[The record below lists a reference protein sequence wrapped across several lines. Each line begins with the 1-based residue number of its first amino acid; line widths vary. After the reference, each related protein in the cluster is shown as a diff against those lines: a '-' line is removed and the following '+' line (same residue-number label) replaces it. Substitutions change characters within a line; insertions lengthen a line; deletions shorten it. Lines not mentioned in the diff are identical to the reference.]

1 MSAVV
6 PEARRSVLKLS
17 LGVSLLAVVTI
28 LAAVFVVGAPM
39 ADAAVCS
46 LTAGVGLS
54 WNAPGNWSCGHV
66 PGSTGFTGDTAQIC
80 TSSVNVDTNLPNGVI
95 LSLFCTG
102 ATVNIPLPSTNSLQI
117 EASSL
122 VGSGGNLITVNG
134 GNLTLNSGAGIL
146 NSACSIT
153 VNSGT
158 ASNSGN
164 YATATLGGPLTIA
177 GGTFTNNG
185 NIQINPGGA
194 LNLSGGTL
202 TNNVING
209 LTITGGA
216 ATAGTMVWSGGILN
230 GGGSTRTLSNTV
242 NGSLTINGAN
252 SAMTLASH
260 TIDNFGTIAYSAP
273 GVNPLSIDSNA
284 VINNSGTFT
293 LNSDTAINSDGT
305 GVINNSGTFTKSGAA
320 TTSTINAAFNN
331 GATVNFGGPSGLGL
345 SFTNGGTHTGTFTF
359 GSSSSFAFNGT
370 HIFNTGAAFSGSGP
384 VTISGGSFKVY
395 TGLTIPG
402 NLNNSGDL
410 FFGPGAT
417 TQGLSVSGNYTQSA
431 AGTLNIKLNGTVAGS
446 QYDQVR
452 VTGSATLAGTVTAT
466 LGYSPVDNQSWDIIT
481 DASVSGDFATKNLP
495 PYARGQVFEVP
506 SPPSGTVV
514 TLVAVP
520 QSDIQ
525 VTKSGPGAVA
535 DGQNASFTVTVS
547 NLGPASPA
555 NVNITDTFSA
565 GWSFVS
571 ATPSTGS
578 CLGTGPINCNFPALA
593 TGSPAT
599 VVVVLKATAPGSQT
613 NTASLSSASP
623 ADPNSLND
631 TQTAT
636 VVVNPAADQSISSVS
651 GAPNPVSAAQPV
663 TWTINAANAGP
674 DAASSSVI
682 NISLLSGT
690 ISSASSSNLAF
701 TCTNTPTTAQCTAAS
716 FASGATTIITVI
728 SQAPNQAGVM
738 GMNANITSSTA
749 DLNAGNNSSSG
760 TVTVTAVADVSVT
773 KTLSPPLVAGQNAV
787 YTVMVTNSGPSD
799 AANVQVTDPTP
810 PGLTFVSNSGA
821 CSTPYPCNLG
831 TLTSGSSVTIT
842 TTYSVPASA
851 TGSVS
856 NTATVSTTTSDP
868 NAANNSSTATSAIT
882 TSADLQI
889 TKSFATPLVAGQNVT
904 YTIAVK
910 NFGPSD
916 ATSVTVTDPTPVGLT
931 FVSNSGACTTAFPCS
946 LGTLAASSIVTI
958 TSTYSVPSNAS
969 GTITNTATVSSA
981 TPDPTA
987 GNNSSTASAVVGQS
1001 ADVSVTKTGPATA
1014 TANSNVTY
1022 TITVVNG
1029 GPSDASSV
1037 SLGDPTPSG
1046 ATFISASGACSSFPC
1061 SLGTMTAGQSKTV
1074 TAIFKVGTGTTVNTA
1089 TVTSGTPD
1097 PNSGNNSASVTTN
1110 TSCPSSAPTP
1120 FFPADGATNVPVNST
1135 LSWSNV
1141 NSSGYTV
1148 YLDVFGPNGTCSKF
1162 FAATGVTSAPFFGLD
1177 PGVTYQWRVEATTPG
1192 CPTLSSACVKFTTIS
1207 NCPTTPPT
1215 PTSPVNTSVSGSA
1228 TFTWSAVAGAVDYK
1242 LFVNGALI
1250 ATTSATTFGP
1260 VPVSNGPVSWYVI
1273 AEFAPP
1279 CAPLQSQTATFN
1291 GCNTA
1296 DAPIPS
1302 LVAQAASGEGWD
1314 LTYPV
1319 VAGATG
1325 YQVDE
1330 STDASFVPALT
1341 TTQTV
1346 TATTV
1351 HYQHSVNVLTAF
1363 YYRVRAVLSCGV
1375 TVNSVVVHV
1384 VVAPATPLINP
1395 NVSVPVGNKALVQI
1409 PVHIPGFP
1417 GQTLP
1422 FTASLDNKPWL
1433 IRVEPSSGALPPEG
1447 IDLIVFADPTGLPNG
1462 TFTGTVILLVT
1473 TPGSGSITNQGVTKV
1488 NAPVSISL
1496 VTPVTPK
1503 PAGAPTASSLIVPS
1517 AGHLDGINSKWQ
1529 SDVFVANTSQQ
1540 KVKYQLTF
1548 SPDDAAKGVKQTI
1561 IDVDAGATTALVDI
1575 VKTWYGIGSLGEAA
1589 NGVLEIRPFEA
1600 SGKGAPA
1607 NDDVSVSLTTVA
1619 SSRAYNVS
1627 TTSTATLGQFI
1638 PALPFSGFVGR
1649 ALDTAHAAT
1658 ILGLQQIAQNDSFR
1672 TNVGVLEA
1680 SGQPASVL
1688 ISAFDGNGNKLL
1700 DFPLDLKGGEQ
1711 RQLNSFLAQNKIS
1724 LTDGRLEVKVT
1735 GGEGKI
1741 TAYASVVDGKSGDPY
1756 LVSGVPL
1763 GQNAFDHF
1771 VLPGVA
1777 DLNTGF
1783 AAWRTDMQI
1792 LNPSSTPQ
1800 FVTMTFNPQNGGG
1813 APQMNSFT
1821 INAGQLKRFD
1831 NILAS
1836 TFGVTNTGGAIHVT
1850 TQTASPLVV
1859 TGRTFNL
1866 TSNGTFGQF
1875 VPAVT
1880 ASDAVGLN
1888 GRSLQILQ
1896 AEDSVRYRTNVGIS
1910 EVTGKPATVEVSVF
1924 LPDSKISPSTQIP
1937 IPASGFVQ
1945 IPVIQSLG
1953 LTNTY
1958 NARISLRVV
1967 GGDGKISAY
1976 GSVIDQI
1983 TQAPTYIPAQQSN

>member
-1 MSAVV
+1 MSAVA

-28 LAAVFVVGAPM
+28 LAAVFVVGAPQ

-46 LTAGVGLS
+46 LTGGVGLS
-54 WNAPGNWSCGHV
+54 WNQPTNWSCGHV

-122 VGSGGNLITVNG
+122 VGSGGNVITVNG
-134 GNLTLNSGAGIL
+134 GNLTLNSGAGIA

-164 YATATLGGPLTIA
+164 YATVTLGGPLTIA

-185 NIQINPGGA
+185 NITINPGGT

-216 ATAGTMVWSGGILN
+216 ASAGSMVWSGGTLN
-230 GGGSTRTLSNTV
+230 GGGSTAVNSGTV
-242 NGSLTINGAN
+242 KGSLSINGAN
-252 SAMTLASH
+252 SAMLLDSQ
-260 TIDNFGTIAYSAP
+260 TIDNAGAITYSSA
-273 GVNPLSIDSNA
+273 VNLLAINTNA
-284 VINNSGTFT
+284 VINNGGTFT

-305 GVINNSGTFTKSGAA
+305 GVISNTGTFTKSGGA

-345 SFTNGGTHTGTFTF
+345 SFANGGTHTGTFTF
-359 GSSSSFAFNGT
+359 GSSNSFAFNGT
-370 HIFNTGAAFSGSGP
+370 HFFNTGAAFSGAGP

-417 TQGLSVSGNYTQSA
+417 TRGLSVSGNYTQSA
-431 AGTLNIKLNGTVAGS
+431 AGILNIKLNGTVAGS

-452 VTGSATLAGTVTAT
+452 VTGSATLDGTVNAS
-466 LGYSPVDNQSWDIIT
+466 LGFSPVDNQSWDIIT
-481 DASVSGDFATKNLP
+481 DASVGGDFATKNLP
-495 PYARGQVFEVP
+495 PYPRGQVFEVP

-525 VTKSGPGAVA
+525 VTKSGPAAVA
-535 DGQNASFTVTVS
+535 DTQNATFTVTVS

-571 ATPSTGS
+571 ATPSAGS
-578 CLGTGPINCNFPALA
+578 CSGTGPINCNFPALA
-593 TGSPAT
+593 TGTPAT
-599 VVVVLKATAPGSQT
+599 VSVVLKATAPGSQT
-613 NTASLSSASP
+613 NTAALSSSSP
-623 ADPNSLND
+623 ADPNGANNS
-631 TQTAT
+631 QTAT
-636 VVVNPAADQSISSVS
+636 VTVNPVADLSIGSVS
-651 GAPNPVSAAQPV
+651 GAPNPANAATPV
-663 TWTINAANAGP
+663 TWTINAANGGP
-674 DAASSSVI
+674 DAASSAVI

-690 ISSASSSNLAF
+690 ISLASSSNPAF
-701 TCTNTPTTAQCTAAS
+701 SCTNTPTTAQCTAAS
-716 FASGATTIITVI
+716 FASGATTIITVT
-728 SQAPNQAGVM
+728 SQAPNQGGVM

-749 DLNAGNNSSSG
+749 DLNAGNNSASG
-760 TVTVTAVADVSVT
+760 TVTVTAVADVGVT
-773 KTLSPPLVAGQNAV
+773 KTLSGTLTAGQNAV
-787 YTVMVTNSGPSD
+787 YTVTVTNSGPSD
-799 AANVQVTDPTP
+799 AANVQVTDSTP
-810 PGLTFVSNSGA
+810 SGLTFVSNTGA
-821 CSTPYPCNLG
+821 CSTAYPCNLG
-831 TLTSGSSVTIT
+831 TLTSGSTATIT
-842 TTYSVPASA
+842 TTYSVSANA

-856 NTATVSTTTSDP
+856 NTAAVSTTTSDP

-889 TKSFATPLVAGQNVT
+889 TKSFATPLVAGQNVSF
-904 YTIAVK
+904 TITVK

-916 ATSVTVTDPTPVGLT
+916 ATSVTVTDPTPAGLT

-946 LGTLAASSIVTI
+946 LGTVAASSLVTI

-981 TPDPTA
+981 TPDPVA
-987 GNNSSTASAVVGQS
+987 GNNTSSASATVAQS
-1001 ADVSVTKTGPATA
+1001 ADVSVTKSGPASA
-1014 TANSNVTY
+1014 QPNSNVSY
-1022 TITVVNG
+1022 MITVTNA

-1046 ATFISASGACSSFPC
+1046 ATFVSASGACSSFPC
-1061 SLGTMTAGQSKTV
+1061 SLGTMTAGQSKSV
-1074 TAIFKVGTGTTVNTA
+1074 TAIFKIGTGTTVNTA
-1089 TVTSGTPD
+1089 SVTSGTPD
-1097 PNSGNNSASVTTN
+1097 PNSGNNSASVTT
-1110 TSCPSSAPTP
+1110 TTTCPSSAPTP
-1120 FFPADGATNVPVNST
+1120 FFPKDGATNVPVSST
-1135 LSWSNV
+1135 FSWSDV
-1141 NSSGYTV
+1141 NSAGYTV
-1148 YLDVFGPNGTCSKF
+1148 YLDVVGPNGTCSKF
-1162 FAATGVTSAPFFGLD
+1162 FTATGITSAPFFGLD
-1177 PGVTYQWRVEATTPG
+1177 PGTTYQWSVAATTPG
-1192 CPTLSSACVKFTTIS
+1192 CQTLFSACVKFTTIS
-1207 NCPTTPPT
+1207 NCPTIPPT
-1215 PTSPVNTSVSGSA
+1215 LNTPVLVSGGA
-1228 TFTWSAVAGAVDYK
+1228 TFSWSAVANAVDYK

-1250 ATTSATTFGP
+1250 TTTTATSFGP

-1279 CAPLQSQTATFN
+1279 CGSLQSQTATFN
-1291 GCNTA
+1291 GCSTA
-1296 DAPIPS
+1296 EAPVPS
-1302 LVAQAASGEGWD
+1302 LVAQAASGQGWD
-1314 LTYPV
+1314 LTWPAV
-1319 VAGATG
+1319 GGATG

-1330 STDASFVPALT
+1330 STDPLFAPALT

-1346 TATTV
+1346 IATTV
-1351 HYQHSVNVLTAF
+1351 HYQHSVNVVTAF
-1363 YYRVRAVLSCGV
+1363 YYRVRAVLPCGV
-1375 TVNSVVVHV
+1375 TINSVVVHV
-1384 VVAPATPLINP
+1384 VVAPDTPQINP
-1395 NVSVPVGNKALVQI
+1395 NVSVPVGNTALVPI
-1409 PVHIPGFP
+1409 LVHIPGFP

-1422 FTASLDNKPWL
+1422 FTATVDKPWL

-1447 IDLIVFADPTGLPNG
+1447 INLTVFADPNLPNG
-1462 TFTGTVILLVT
+1462 TFTGTVIVSVT
-1473 TPGSGSITNQGVTKV
+1473 TPGVGSIVNQGVTPINV
-1488 NAPVSISL
+1488 PVSISL

-1548 SPDDAAKGVKQTI
+1548 SPDDATKGIKQTL
-1561 IDVDAGATTALVDI
+1561 IDVDPGATTALVDI
-1575 VKTWYGIGSLGEAA
+1575 VKTWYGVGSLGETA
-1589 NGVLEIRPFEA
+1589 NGVLEIRPFQA

-1658 ILGLQQIAQNDSFR
+1658 ILGLQQIAQNDLFR

-1700 DFPLDLKGGEQ
+1700 DFPLDLKAGEQ

-1777 DLNTGF
+1777 DLNTGV

-1800 FVTMTFNPQNGGG
+1800 FVTMTFNPQNAGGT
-1813 APQMNSFT
+1813 PQTNSFT

-1831 NILAS
+1831 NVLAS

-1850 TQTASPLVV
+1850 TATTSPLVV

-1924 LPDSKISPSTQIP
+1924 LPDSKFSPSTQIP

-1945 IPVIQSLG
+1945 IPVIQSFG

-1967 GGDGKISAY
+1967 GGDGKVSAY